1 MTKLNKAIIPVAG
14 LGTRMLPAT
23 KAIPKEMLPV
33 LNKPIIQ
40 YIVEEVIYAGFKEII
55 LVSHSSKYSIE
66 NHFDKSFELEAT
78 LEKRVK
84 RSLLEERE
92 KREKR
97 EKRVKRGM
105 LKEIRAISRLNI
117 SMQSIRQ
124 GEAKGLG
131 HAILC
136 AKKLIGK
143 EPFAVIL
150 PDMLIS
156 KNKGNAGDSLR
167 EMKKNFEMNE
177 TSSLLLGKVK
187 KTDISKYG
195 IAKIRENSK
204 SPELGFIEKII
215 EKPSIKK
222 APSDLYAVGRYI
234 FTNDFFKYLSKVKP
248 DKSNEIQ
255 LTDAIDFFIKDNKK
269 VYAFPLDGKI
279 FDCGE
284 NIQLILANLEFAM
297 KDPLMR
303 SHIKNYLKKK

>member
-1 MTKLNKAIIPVAG
+1 MKKINKVVIPVAG

-40 YIVEEVIYAGFKEII
+40 YIVEEAVYAGFKEII
-55 LVSHSSKYSIE
+55 LVTHSSKYSIE

-84 RSLLEERE
+84 R
-92 KREKR
+92 
-97 EKRVKRGM
+97 GM
-105 LKEIRAISRLNI
+105 LKEIRAISKLNI

-136 AKKLIGK
+136 AKRLIGK

-156 KNKGNAGDSLR
+156 KKNGSIGDSLK
-167 EMKKNFEMNE
+167 EMRLNFEKYE
-177 TSSLLLGKVK
+177 ISSILLGKAK
-187 KTDISKYG
+187 KADISKYG
-195 IAKIRENSK
+195 IAQIKKNSK
-204 SPELGFIEKII
+204 LPGLGLVEKII

-222 APSDLYAVGRYI
+222 APSNLYAAGRYI
-234 FTNDFFKYLSKVKP
+234 FKNDFIKYLSEVKP

-255 LTDAIDFFIKDNKK
+255 LTDAIGDYIKDNNK
-269 VYAFPLDGKI
+269 VSAYLSEGRI
-279 FDCGE
+279 FDCGA
-284 NIQLILANLEFAM
+284 NVGYILANLDFAM
-297 KDPLMR
+297 KDPLIKDE
-303 SHIKNYLKKK
+303 IKNYLKTR

>member
-1 MTKLNKAIIPVAG
+1 MKKISKVVIPVAG

-40 YIVEEVIYAGFKEII
+40 YIVEEAVYAGFKEII
-55 LVSHSSKYSIE
+55 LVTHSSKYSIE

-84 RSLLEERE
+84 R
-92 KREKR
+92 
-97 EKRVKRGM
+97 GM
-105 LKEIRAISRLNI
+105 LKEIRAVSNLNI

-136 AKKLIGK
+136 TKRLIEK
-143 EPFAVIL
+143 EPFAVLL

-156 KNKGNAGDSLR
+156 KDNGNAGDSLKK
-167 EMKKNFEMNE
+167 MKRNFEINE
-177 TSSLLLGKVK
+177 TSSVLLNKAK
-187 KTDISKYG
+187 KADISKYG
-195 IAKIRENSK
+195 IAKIRKNSK
-204 SPELGFIEKII
+204 FPGLGFVEKII
-215 EKPSIKK
+215 EKPSIEK
-222 APSDLYAVGRYI
+222 APSNLYAAGRYI
-234 FTNDFFKYLSKVKP
+234 FTNNFFEYLSKVKP

-255 LTDAIDFFIKDNKK
+255 LTDSIDLFIRDNNK
-269 VYAFPLDGKI
+269 VSAFPLDGKI
-279 FDCGE
+279 FDCGD

-297 KDPLMR
+297 KDPIMKSR
-303 SHIKNYLKKK
+303 IKNYLKKI

>member
-1 MTKLNKAIIPVAG
+1 MKKINKAIIPVAG

-40 YIVEEVIYAGFKEII
+40 YIVEEAIYAGFKEII
-55 LVSHSSKYSIE
+55 LVTHASKYSIE

-84 RSLLEERE
+84 R
-92 KREKR
+92 
-97 EKRVKRGM
+97 GM
-105 LKEIRAISRLNI
+105 LKEIRNISKLNI

-136 AKKLIGK
+136 AKGLIGR
-143 EPFAVIL
+143 EPFAIVL

-156 KNKGNAGDSLR
+156 NKNGNAGDSLK
-167 EMKKNFEMNE
+167 EMKTSFEKNE
-177 TSSLLLGKVK
+177 TSSVLLGKAK
-187 KTDISKYG
+187 KVDIPKYG
-195 IAKIRENSK
+195 IAQIEKSSK
-204 SPELGFIEKII
+204 FPGLGLIKKII

-222 APSDLYAVGRYI
+222 APSNLFAAGRYI
-234 FTNDFFKYLSKVKP
+234 FNNDFFKYLSKMKP

-255 LTDAIDFFIKDNKK
+255 LTDAIEHYIKDVKK
-269 VYAFPLDGKI
+269 VYAFPLEGDI
-279 FDCGE
+279 FDCGDNAE
-284 NIQLILANLEFAM
+284 YILANLEFAM
-297 KDPLMR
+297 KDPVMKAK
-303 SHIKNYLKKK
+303 IKNYLKTK

>member
-1 MTKLNKAIIPVAG
+1 MNKFDLKKAIIPVAG

-40 YIVEEVIYAGFKEII
+40 YIVEEIVQAGFKEII
-55 LVSHSSKYSIE
+55 LVTHSSKYSIE

-84 RSLLEERE
+84 RGL
-92 KREKR
+92 
-97 EKRVKRGM
+97 
-105 LKEIRAISRLNI
+105 LKEIKAISKLNI
-117 SMQSIRQ
+117 SIQSVRQ

-136 AKKLIGK
+136 AKSLIGK

-156 KNKGNAGDSLR
+156 KDNENAGDSLKNMR
-167 EMKKNFEMNE
+167 EKFDTHQISSILVAKAKKA
-177 TSSLLLGKVK
+177 
-187 KTDISKYG
+187 DIPKYG
-195 IAKIRENSK
+195 IAQIKKNSK
-204 SPELGFIEKII
+204 LFGIGLVEKII

-222 APSDLYAVGRYI
+222 APSNLYAAGRYT
-234 FTNDFFKYLSKVKP
+234 FNNDFFKYLSRVKP

-255 LTDAIDFFIKDNKK
+255 LTDAIENYIKDGKK
-269 VYAFPLDGKI
+269 VSAFLLEGDI
-279 FDCGE
+279 FDCGDNAE
-284 NIQLILANLEFAM
+284 YILANLEFAM
-297 KDPLMR
+297 KDPIMKTK
-303 SHIKNYLKKK
+303 IKNYLKTR

>member
-1 MTKLNKAIIPVAG
+1 MKKINKIVIPVAG

-40 YIVEEVIYAGFKEII
+40 YIVEEAIYAGFKEII
-55 LVSHSSKYSIE
+55 LVTHSSKYSIE

-84 RSLLEERE
+84 R
-92 KREKR
+92 
-97 EKRVKRGM
+97 GM
-105 LKEIRAISRLNI
+105 LKEIQAVSKLNV

-136 AKKLIGK
+136 AKRLVGK

-156 KNKGNAGDSLR
+156 KDNGNAGDSLK
-167 EMKKNFEMNE
+167 EMKIKLMKSRE
-177 TSSLLLGKVK
+177 TSSVLLGKAK
-187 KTDISKYG
+187 KADISKYG
-195 IAKIRENSK
+195 IAQVKKNSK
-204 SPELGFIEKII
+204 LPGLGLIEKMI

-222 APSDLYAVGRYI
+222 APSNLYAAGRYI
-234 FTNDFFKYLSKVKP
+234 FNNDFFTYLSKVKP

-255 LTDAIDFFIKDNKK
+255 LTDAIDHYIKDGKK
-269 VYAFPLDGKI
+269 VNAFPLEGDI
-279 FDCGE
+279 FDCGDNAE
-284 NIQLILANLEFAM
+284 YILANLEFAM
-297 KDPLMR
+297 KDPIMK
-303 SHIKNYLKKK
+303 SKIKNYLKTK

>member
-1 MTKLNKAIIPVAG
+1 MKKINKVIVPVAG

-40 YIVEEVIYAGFKEII
+40 YIVEEAIYAGFKEII
-55 LVSHSSKYSIE
+55 LVTHSSKSSIE

-84 RSLLEERE
+84 R
-92 KREKR
+92 
-97 EKRVKRGM
+97 GT
-105 LKEIRAISRLNI
+105 LKEIQALSKLNI

-136 AKKLIGK
+136 AERLIGK

-156 KNKGNAGDSLR
+156 TDDGNPGDSLK
-167 EMKKNFEMNE
+167 EMRLNFEKE
-177 TSSLLLGKVK
+177 QISSVLLGKAK
-187 KTDISKYG
+187 KADIPKYG
-195 IAKIRENSK
+195 IAKIKKNSRL
-204 SPELGFIEKII
+204 PGLGLIKEMI

-222 APSDLYAVGRYI
+222 APSNLYAVGRYI
-234 FTNDFFKYLSKVKP
+234 FNNDFFKYLRQVKP

-255 LTDAIDFFIKDNKK
+255 LTDAIEHYLKDGNK
-269 VYAFPLDGKI
+269 VSAFLLEDNI
-279 FDCGE
+279 FDCGDNAE
-284 NIQLILANLEFAM
+284 YILANIEFAM
-297 KDPLMR
+297 KDPIIK
-303 SHIKNYLKKK
+303 SKIKNYLKIN